1 MKVKELKKKA
11 NLIRISIIEM
21 LHKSKSGHTGGALGL
36 TDIFTV
42 LYFDILNIKPTK
54 PKDPNRDFLLLSN
67 GHTCPVLYATLA
79 QAKFFPKKELETL
92 RQIDSRLQGHPH
104 NNSVPGVENS
114 GGPLG
119 QGLSQAVG
127 LAAALKRDKKKNFV
141 YVVVGDGEIQEGQCW
156 EALLFAQ
163 KEKLDNLIVIID
175 KNNIQIDGTPQDV
188 IHLDRLVDK
197 IRAFNCK
204 TIEFDGNDI
213 NQIKAAIVHAK
224 NMKDSPTVLI
234 ANTIPG
240 KGVSFM
246 QDDYHWHGKT
256 PNDQEK
262 ELALKE
268 LEEEKRRL
276 K

>member
-1 MKVKELKKKA
+1 MNTKELKKKA

-21 LHKSKSGHTGGALGL
+21 LYKAKSGHTGGALGL
-36 TDIFTV
+36 ADIFSV
-42 LYFDILNIKPTK
+42 LYFDTLKIKPTS
-54 PKDPNRDFLLLSN
+54 PKSENRDFLLLSN

-104 NNSVPGVENS
+104 NTSLPGIENS

-127 LAAALKRDKKKNFV
+127 LAAALKRDNKKNRV
-141 YVVVGDGEIQEGQCW
+141 YVIVGDGEIQEGQCW

-163 KEKLDNLIVIID
+163 KEKLDNLIIIVD
-175 KNNIQIDGTPQDV
+175 KNNIQIDGTPLEV
-188 IHLDRLVDK
+188 INLDKLVDK
-197 IRAFNCK
+197 FRSFNCK

-213 NQIKAAIVHAK
+213 NQIKAAFSHGK
-224 NMKDSPTVLI
+224 KMKGNPIVLI

-246 QDDYHWHGKT
+246 ENDFHWHGKA
-256 PNDQEK
+256 PNSQEK
-262 ELALKE
+262 EQALKE
-268 LEEEKRRL
+268 LEEEKKRL